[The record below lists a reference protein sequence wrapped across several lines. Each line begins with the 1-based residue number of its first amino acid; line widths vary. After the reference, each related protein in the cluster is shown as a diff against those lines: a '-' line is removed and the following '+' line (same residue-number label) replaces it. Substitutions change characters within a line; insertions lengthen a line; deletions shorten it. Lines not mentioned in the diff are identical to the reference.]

1 MIEEKGGE
9 SGMAQ
14 QSTNDPMRR
23 SRQERYLVLCEG
35 QESVTINYLAEA
47 LGVEYDVA
55 LADLRDLVAS
65 GRMGM
70 QAYID
75 YYSKRL
81 VLRSKTG
88 DWSAWANFAGQ
99 TAETVRTAVNDSL
112 NKAAATM
119 AENRR
124 KQAQQAQQ
132 QSRSRTTYTN
142 PQTHS
147 RARQSTASAPKRDK
161 AIKST
166 FSGRR
171 FYSLVGGVGCLSVS
185 ILGLI
190 GALEDL
196 AWLTMS
202 EFLAYNA
209 AGVVLLAAIG
219 VLGAG
224 LLIWR
229 SSLKKQMI
237 RFETYRAMIGNKDD
251 IDLSALANAA
261 GVKPSRT
268 RKDIEE
274 MISKGL
280 LGPTAFY
287 DAGSRKVVLRGGVR
301 RPEPEKPVEKPAE
314 APAKDD
320 NEYMTILREIRQL
333 DEDIADEPVSEQ
345 IRRIESLTAK
355 IFRVVEEK
363 PEKQPQIR
371 SFMSYYLPTTLK
383 LLRNYSFLEKQG
395 VDGEN
400 ISAAKKNISEMLTKL
415 ESSFAQQL
423 DQLFKSE
430 ALDISTDVDVLE
442 SMMKR
447 DGLTD
452 DGFRAQGG
460 V

>member
-1 MIEEKGGE
+1 MT
-9 SGMAQ
+9 Q

-23 SRQERYLVLCEG
+23 SRQERYIVLCEG
-35 QESVTINYLAEA
+35 QDSVTITYLAEA
-47 LGVEYDVA
+47 LGVDYAVT
-55 LADLRDLVAS
+55 LADVRDLVAS
-65 GRMGM
+65 GRLGM

-99 TAETVRTAVNDSL
+99 TAETVRSAVNDSL
-112 NKAAATM
+112 NRAAATM

-124 KQAQQAQQ
+124 KQAANNGG
-132 QSRSRTTYTN
+132 RTTYTN
-142 PQTHS
+142 PQTQS
-147 RARQSTASAPKRDK
+147 RARHSSDAPKRDK
-161 AIKST
+161 AIKSVFT
-166 FSGRR
+166 GRR
-171 FYSLVGGVGCLSVS
+171 FYSLLGGIGCIAISALGLLGSLEELAWVTFAEFIVYNLGPLLLLLGIG
-185 ILGLI
+185 ILG
-190 GALEDL
+190 
-196 AWLTMS
+196 
-202 EFLAYNA
+202 
-209 AGVVLLAAIG
+209 V
-219 VLGAG
+219 G

-237 RFETYRAMIGNKDD
+237 RFETYRAMLSGKDNME
-251 IDLSALANAA
+251 LTALASAA
-261 GVKPSRT
+261 GVKPNRA
-268 RKDIEE
+268 RRDIEE

-287 DAGSRKVVLRGGVR
+287 DVSSRRAVIRGAA
-301 RPEPEKPVEKPAE
+301 PKAEPEKREEKAAE
-314 APAKDD
+314 EPAKDD
-320 NEYMTILREIRQL
+320 SEYVTILRQIRQL
-333 DEDIADEPVSEQ
+333 DDDIEDEPVSEQ
-345 IRRIESLTAK
+345 IRRIEALTAK

-383 LLRNYSFLEKQG
+383 LLRNYSFLERQG

-452 DGFRAQGG
+452 DGFRAQGSN
-460 V
+460 

>member
-1 MIEEKGGE
+1 
-9 SGMAQ
+9 MAQ
-14 QSTNDPMRR
+14 QSTYDPMRR
-23 SRQERYLVLCEG
+23 SRQERYIVLCEG
-35 QESVTINYLAEA
+35 QDSVTISYLAEA

-55 LADLRDLVAS
+55 LADIRDLVAS

-81 VLRSKTG
+81 VLRSKAG

-99 TAETVRTAVNDSL
+99 TAETVRSAVNDSL
-112 NKAAATM
+112 NRAAATM

-124 KQAQQAQQ
+124 KQAA
-132 QSRSRTTYTN
+132 SNSGRTTYTN
-142 PQTHS
+142 PQTQS
-147 RARQSTASAPKRDK
+147 RVRQSTASAPKRDK
-161 AIKST
+161 AIKSV
-166 FSGRR
+166 FAGRR
-171 FYSLVGGVGCLSVS
+171 FYALVGGIICLV
-185 ILGLI
+185 IATLGLI
-190 GALEDL
+190 GSLEEL
-196 AWLTMS
+196 AWFTFA
-202 EFLAYNA
+202 EFMVYNFA
-209 AGVVLLAAIG
+209 PLLLLVATGA
-219 VLGAG
+219 LGAG

-229 SSLKKQMI
+229 SNLKKQMI
-237 RFETYRAMIGNKDD
+237 RFETYRAMLSGKDNME
-251 IDLSALANAA
+251 LSVLANAA
-261 GVKPSRT
+261 GVKPARA
-268 RKDIEE
+268 RKDVEE

-287 DAGSRKVVLRGGVR
+287 DVGSRRVVIRGGA
-301 RPEPEKPVEKPAE
+301 PEPQPEKREEKSAE
-314 APAKDD
+314 EPAKDD
-320 NEYMTILREIRQL
+320 NEYMTILRQIRQL

-383 LLRNYSFLEKQG
+383 LLRNYSFLERQG

-415 ESSFAQQL
+415 EGSFVQQL

-452 DGFRAQGG
+452 DGFRTREG